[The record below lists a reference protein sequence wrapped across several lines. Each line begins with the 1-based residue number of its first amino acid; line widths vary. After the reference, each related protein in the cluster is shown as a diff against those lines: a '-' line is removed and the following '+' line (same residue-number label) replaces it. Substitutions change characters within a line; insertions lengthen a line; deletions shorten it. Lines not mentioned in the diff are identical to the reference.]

1 MPQSPSSLPDL
12 ADLESDATESVVE
25 SVFGN
30 GWPDRGQFSLQE
42 PEVEEEANGWEVVNI
57 KSSRSS
63 SFSESHDKGKNEE
76 DLMVGCL
83 DPSCEKIFGP
93 GEQRL
98 RCSLCGFFFCHR
110 HLRKWPVIFSSD
122 CPGNSFLDSLNLPKS
137 NPVLLCSE
145 CRFELLP
152 ERLELTQLMEEILQL
167 KKLPLAALKQKDD
180 ALIEY
185 SATSSA
191 LDVFRE
197 RREDCAV
204 YNRHGQLLALEA
216 SEVDSENFPLSVR
229 WKVRASARQL
239 LLRLLDQLRRSL
251 RPWTDAERDWV
262 FGLAR
267 ELVEQDIC
275 WLAQIF
281 RQTHWDRIR
290 EAKSCAELLERVH
303 RDNKLPGREALQ
315 LLSTLGRN
323 AFSAASVLGERPL
336 GLLAVHA
343 AHSIK
348 AMGAAEVACCL
359 ELLLD
364 AAHELGSAGAT
375 GGCRAILG
383 PLLALAK
390 EDAAPNRA
398 LCNEYF
404 WALEARAEAMAQQRR
419 ETTTY
424 ADTWPSVALQELLKA
439 LPQDIELGLL
449 RQHSWVRHLE
459 RGDYDCCK
467 FEPAWGEERMFPLA
481 VWPPYRSCLGLEF
494 KPRKAESKSAP
505 VIARCCFH
513 DSTISETARVTSSA
527 MRPSSRE
534 VALRRKS
541 SGLLLKKDVGMH
553 KEQQVGNTLRLLEL
567 YIWQDKELQKL
578 LQDECLAFEDVR
590 ATYTIVMTGPG
601 TAMLEFIDGART
613 LREVRTGT
621 GLDRSVL
628 GTVLLF
634 SPGEKGTL
642 LTFLRAHNGKP
653 DLAKALA
660 RLSFTAA
667 VSAVLS
673 FVAGLGDRH
682 HENFMVTVDGRLVHV
697 DFGYALGREP
707 LDSLLIHFAVQGGRP
722 ATTIQYDELFE
733 ALGSDLLDRIFWP
746 VVRKAFLR
754 VRQHPGLLAEMFY
767 TALLKDRPKAKE
779 KFWRDAQGFVA
790 RSCVTAMPTASAER
804 FIHSLLLQC
813 TRQERGA
820 QLRDELKGLRLGEK
834 TSEAVSKA
842 WQKAGSGTRAA
853 AGLAAEVV
861 SGPAMHQVRSAAQH
875 VAFDLMEGVRGL
887 FETSRGVG

>member
-1 MPQSPSSLPDL
+1 
-12 ADLESDATESVVE
+12 
-25 SVFGN
+25 
-30 GWPDRGQFSLQE
+30 
-42 PEVEEEANGWEVVNI
+42 
-57 KSSRSS
+57 
-63 SFSESHDKGKNEE
+63 
-76 DLMVGCL
+76 
-83 DPSCEKIFGP
+83 
-93 GEQRL
+93 
-98 RCSLCGFFFCHR
+98 
-110 HLRKWPVIFSSD
+110 
-122 CPGNSFLDSLNLPKS
+122 
-137 NPVLLCSE
+137 
-145 CRFELLP
+145 
-152 ERLELTQLMEEILQL
+152 
-167 KKLPLAALKQKDD
+167 
-180 ALIEY
+180 
-185 SATSSA
+185 
-191 LDVFRE
+191 
-197 RREDCAV
+197 
-204 YNRHGQLLALEA
+204 
-216 SEVDSENFPLSVR
+216 
-229 WKVRASARQL
+229 
-239 LLRLLDQLRRSL
+239 
-251 RPWTDAERDWV
+251 
-262 FGLAR
+262 
-267 ELVEQDIC
+267 
-275 WLAQIF
+275 
-281 RQTHWDRIR
+281 
-290 EAKSCAELLERVH
+290 
-303 RDNKLPGREALQ
+303 
-315 LLSTLGRN
+315 
-323 AFSAASVLGERPL
+323 
-336 GLLAVHA
+336 
-343 AHSIK
+343 
-348 AMGAAEVACCL
+348 MGAAEVACCL

-390 EDAAPNRA
+390 EDASETAGCQT
-398 LCNEYF
+398 LYF

-424 ADTWPSVALQELLKA
+424 ADTWPSAFPFPIRIWIRHLHTSD
-439 LPQDIELGLL
+439 QDIELGLL

-513 DSTISETARVTSSA
+513 DSTISARVTSSA

-613 LREVRTGT
+613 LRE
-621 GLDRSVL
+621 DRSVL

-653 DLAKALA
+653 DPAKALA

-767 TALLKDRPKAKE
+767 TAPWIRNVGRFPMAKE

-834 TSEAVSKA
+834 TSEARTLRLGRGFPSALFSRIKVDVALKVSNKFSEPEKFGFA
-842 WQKAGSGTRAA
+842 QASLMDVYLFMGAFQMKRLHC
-853 AGLAAEVV
+853 GLV
-861 SGPAMHQVRSAAQH
+861 QR
-875 VAFDLMEGVRGL
+875 L
-887 FETSRGVG
+887 FPLFGVGTEDHLEELDRPCQGSY